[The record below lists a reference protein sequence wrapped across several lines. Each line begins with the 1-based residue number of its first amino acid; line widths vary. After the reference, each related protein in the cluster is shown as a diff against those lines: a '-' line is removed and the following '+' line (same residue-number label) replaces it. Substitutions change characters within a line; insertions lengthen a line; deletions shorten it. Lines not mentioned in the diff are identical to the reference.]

1 MLTKSN
7 IHLITIIFI
16 SIGLIFIGGAL
27 FYQHSAPP
35 VHERNPIF
43 WALAIALASG
53 GGSVLVGIIMK
64 HLMPYEIS
72 QQMKTYKDSK
82 I

>member
-1 MLTKSN
+1 MLTQAN

-16 SIGLIFIGGAL
+16 SIGLIFIGGSL

-35 VHERNPIF
+35 IHERNPIF
-43 WALAIALASG
+43 WALAMALTSG

-64 HLMPYEIS
+64 YMLPYEIS
-72 QQMKTYKDSK
+72 QQMKTYKKSK